1 MDPSCTTA
9 ILSALRMVDSRWA
22 MTMVVMALDLSAMS
36 ASRACC
42 TTFSLWLSRAL
53 VASSRSRILGRLT
66 RARAMATRCFCPPDM
81 ACPPSP
87 TGVW

>member
-1 MDPSCTTA
+1 MTQ
-9 ILSALRMVDSRWA
+9 IIFALRIVDNRCA
-22 MTMVVMALDLSAMS
+22 MTIVVMLCDPMSLSIA
-36 ASRACC
+36 AC
-42 TTFSLWLSRAL
+42 TIFSLSESRAL